1 MAASGEGDR
10 LERLFQK
17 LQIERRTALIT
28 FVTAGDPDLSSSLEI
43 LKGLPGAGSYII
55 ELGMPFTDPMADG
68 PSIQAAGLR
77 ALAAGQNMQRTLQM
91 VEKFRLNDHSTPV
104 ILMGYYNPIFAY
116 GVPSFVKKAVEVG
129 VDGLIIVDLPP
140 ETDDELCVPAKDKG
154 LHFIRLATPTTN
166 DARLPMVLQ
175 NTSGFLYYVSITGI
189 TGASAAGPENV
200 KVAVNRLRGFTDLPI
215 AVGFGIR
222 TPRQAGEVAAVAD
235 AVVVGSAL
243 VDEVTRAISSGGDP
257 IKNVLTLT
265 VDLAAEI
272 RKTDNR
278 IQT

>member
-1 MAASGEGDR
+1 MSHQD
-10 LERLFQK
+10 L
-17 LQIERRTALIT
+17 LIKK
-28 FVTAGDPDLSSSLEI
+28 FKELKKNKKCGFISFITAGDPDFNTSYKILER
-43 LKGLPGAGSYII
+43 LPNNGVDII

-91 VEKFRLNDHSTPV
+91 VEKFRLHDHSTPV

-222 TPRQAGEVAAVAD
+222 TPRQAVEVAAVAD
-235 AVVVGSAL
+235 AVVVGAAL
-243 VDEVTRAISSGGDP
+243 GDEVTRAISSGGDP

-265 VDLAAEI
+265 MDLAAEI